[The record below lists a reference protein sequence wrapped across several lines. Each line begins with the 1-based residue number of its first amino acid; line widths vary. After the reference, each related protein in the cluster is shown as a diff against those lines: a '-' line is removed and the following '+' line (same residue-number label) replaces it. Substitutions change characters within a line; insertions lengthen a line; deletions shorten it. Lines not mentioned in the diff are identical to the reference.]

1 MYQDMKRLDA
11 MQDEVLEGLEL
22 ALECGFDTR
31 DGEAA
36 YRLAMERFDR
46 FCELK
51 ADQVYGP
58 LAADIMTRDYVSRL
72 DAQLIGLTSRI
83 DILRTHLEVALLSGR
98 ASPDRLTQS
107 LQRLTRQISI
117 RFRREASLV
126 PVYETWKQRQT
137 AVWQAQELSRLRGR
151 PVPV

>member
-1 MYQDMKRLDA
+1 MYQDMRRLDA

-22 ALECGFDTR
+22 ALECGFDTQN
-31 DGEAA
+31 GEAA

-58 LAADIMTRDYVSRL
+58 LSADIMTRDYVSRL
-72 DAQLIGLTSRI
+72 DAQLLGLTSRI
-83 DILRTHLEVALLSGR
+83 DILRTHLDVALMSDH
-98 ASPDRLTQS
+98 ADTERLVQS
-107 LQRLTRQISI
+107 LQRLTRQIRV
-117 RFRREASLV
+117 RFRREATLV

-137 AVWQAQELSRLRGR
+137 AAWHAQELARLRGR
-151 PVPV
+151 PVAV